1 VLPEKTSQPLAK
13 ALVKLPIAFQHS
25 QGRSVC
31 FKAETMTDRRF
42 PPPWT
47 VKRLTVALGYAE
59 LMPALAIEI
68 EELGK
73 AA

>member
-1 VLPEKTSQPLAK
+1 
-13 ALVKLPIAFQHS
+13 
-25 QGRSVC
+25 
-31 FKAETMTDRRF
+31 MTDRRF